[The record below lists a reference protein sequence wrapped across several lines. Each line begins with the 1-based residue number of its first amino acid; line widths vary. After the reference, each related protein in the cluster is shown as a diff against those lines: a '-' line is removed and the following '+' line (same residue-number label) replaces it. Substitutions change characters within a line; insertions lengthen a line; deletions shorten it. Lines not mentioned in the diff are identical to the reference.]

1 MGGVKMGKYTS
12 VDAYILHELETA
24 QNRNRLYEDDMFKA
38 AQEIRSL
45 RAQITNQNQYIIEL
59 EEKLRIKGDV

>member
-59 EEKLRIKGDV
+59 EEKLGIKGDV